1 MRVVAFNRATEHPNL
16 VHNDAYAR
24 SVGFRGGLVPG
35 VDVYA
40 YLTRPAVEHF
50 GRRWLERGE
59 GDVRFV
65 RPVYD
70 GDHLDIETSDHLTV
84 TASCDGEVR
93 AVLTCREASTHEL
106 EQTDAIP
113 EAPVFAPR
121 LKAARE
127 SFHEGMVLGSLAV
140 SLTERDCVNQLNEVG
155 ETLDLYRAERIVHPG
170 HLLRFAD
177 EVLSA
182 NVDLP
187 PWLHAGSFVHNFGL
201 VHWNESITVRARVA
215 TTYVRKQ
222 HQFIELDVIALG
234 ADGLPR
240 FRVQPYKAIYSPFFR
255 RA

>member
-1 MRVVAFNRATEHPNL
+1 MRVVAFNRAIEHPNL

-59 GDVRFV
+59 GEVRFV

-140 SLTERDCVNQLNEVG
+140 TLTERDCVNQLAEVG

-215 TTYVRKQ
+215 TTYVRNQ
-222 HQFIELDVIALG
+222 HEFIELEVLALG
-234 ADGLPR
+234 VDGDPR
-240 FRVQPYKAIYSPFFR
+240 FLVRPYKAIYKPFFGR
-255 RA
+255 T